1 MTIGDVIKKYREE
14 HDLSQRQFALKCGI
28 SNGYISMLER
38 GENPKTH
45 EPIMPSIAALKAIAS
60 AMEMSLN
67 DLLMQADDMPV
78 DLSEDT
84 DAFNMKKSGS
94 TASKKEKAPGSE
106 PNAIFL
112 DQQNVYMIPLY
123 ETVSAGL
130 GAYAINNAIDYI
142 PLYINTQPEAEETIC
157 IKVAGDSMFPKIE
170 EGDIIQVHKQD
181 SVDSGTIAVILL
193 DGEKGLVKRIE
204 YGENWIELHS
214 INPEFQTRRFEGP
227 AVQRIQVVG
236 AVKKIIKSV

>member
-45 EPIMPSIAALKAIAS
+45 EPIMPSLAALKAIAS
-60 AMEMSLN
+60 AMELSLN
-67 DLLMQADDMPV
+67 DLLTQVDDMPV
-78 DLSEDT
+78 DLSEDA
-84 DAFNMKKSGS
+84 DAFKAKKGS
-94 TASKKEKAPGSE
+94 SIAPQKEKAPADE

-112 DQQNVYMIPLY
+112 DRQNVYMIPLY

-142 PLYINTQPEAEETIC
+142 PLYITSQSEAEETMC
-157 IKVAGDSMFPKIE
+157 IVVSGDSMYPKIE

-193 DGEKGLVKRIE
+193 DGEKGLVKRVE
-204 YGENWIELHS
+204 YGPDWIELHS
-214 INPEFQTRRFEGP
+214 INPMYKTMRFEGP
-227 AVQRIQVVG
+227 AVQRIQVIG